1 MLEWIETSPKIEVRD
16 EEYRRL
22 LGFPAEHELTDRA
35 IDLMHRAR
43 SWYVQNG
50 AAWIHIVGASVAVR
64 GKDQVLLADTVFHN
78 ARLATR
84 LIDNDAK
91 TAAIVAV
98 SAGAELEQ
106 QANRSWQS
114 GLPDEYFFFEI
125 FGSAVVEALIAQVGA
140 QLCRW
145 AESQSA
151 TVLRHESPGCGNWDI
166 AEQVLLLRT
175 MKQLASRTFTLDQLE
190 VLESGMLKPKKSQ
203 IAVFGISMNTVAA
216 TDRFQT
222 ASCSSCS
229 LAGCEFRRPGN
240 PSQGISQTGDS
251 DAATAS

>member
-22 LGFPAEHELTDRA
+22 LGFPAGHELTDRA
-35 IDLMHRAR
+35 IELMDRAR
-43 SWYVQNG
+43 TWYAQNG
-50 AAWIHIVGASVAVR
+50 AAWIHVVAARVAVG
-64 GKDQVLLADTVFHN
+64 GKDQVVIADTVFHN

-98 SAGAELEQ
+98 SAGAELER

-114 GLPDEYFFFEI
+114 GFPDEYFFFEI
-125 FGSAVVEALIAQVGA
+125 FGSAVVEALIAHAGA

-145 AESQSA
+145 AESQAA
-151 TVLRHESPGCGNWDI
+151 TVLRHESPGCGNWDV

-175 MKQLASRTFTLDQLE
+175 MKQLASRTFTLGQLE

-216 TDRFQT
+216 ADRFQI
-222 ASCSSCS
+222 ASCSGCS
-229 LAGCEFRRPGN
+229 LAGCEFRRPSSR
-240 PSQGISQTGDS
+240 SQDISQAGGS